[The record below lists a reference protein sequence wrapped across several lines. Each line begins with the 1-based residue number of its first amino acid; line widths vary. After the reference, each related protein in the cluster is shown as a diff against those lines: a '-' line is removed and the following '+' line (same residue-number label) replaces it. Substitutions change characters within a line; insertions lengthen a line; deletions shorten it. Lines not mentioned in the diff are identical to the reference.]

1 VCASLQRLDYESEF
15 DEGAPRMTAP
25 SRLGGAVSE
34 RLRRLDDTLGIDHNG
49 GSEWIWGVPA
59 FIFVATV
66 VGFIVIGQIIGM
78 GAAMAAPIGTVIAVV
93 MAGLAIAYMTPVAD
107 DAASGPPPEHHDD
120 TPLGSPGGPWVVVEH
135 LPSRPRL
142 DANPTPAP
150 ADRELAAIAGP
161 QHGEGV
167 RVGGRRRLH
176 HQGSGYMRGYERRV
190 PGPALAAH
198 RRTGG
203 PQIPCYAREYGGAQ
217 STLLE
222 LS

>member
-1 VCASLQRLDYESEF
+1 
-15 DEGAPRMTAP
+15 MTGP

-176 HQGSGYMRGYERRV
+176 HQGSGTADGADRFDRQ
-190 PGPALAAH
+190 PA
-198 RRTGG
+198 
-203 PQIPCYAREYGGAQ
+203 GAT
-217 STLLE
+217 STP
-222 LS
+222 

>member
-1 VCASLQRLDYESEF
+1 VYASLQRLDYESEF
-15 DEGAPRMTAP
+15 DKGAPRMTAP

-120 TPLGSPGGPWVVVEH
+120 TPLGSPRGPWVVVEH

-167 RVGGRRRLH
+167 RAVG
-176 HQGSGYMRGYERRV
+176 QAAPAPSRV
-190 PGPALAAH
+190 GDS
-198 RRTGG
+198 R
-203 PQIPCYAREYGGAQ
+203 
-217 STLLE
+217 
-222 LS
+222 

>member
-1 VCASLQRLDYESEF
+1 VCASPQRLDYESEF
-15 DEGAPRMTAP
+15 DEGAPRMTAT

-78 GAAMAAPIGTVIAVV
+78 GAAMAEPIGTVIAVV

-150 ADRELAAIAGP
+150 ADRELAVIAGP
-161 QHGEGV
+161 
-167 RVGGRRRLH
+167 H
-176 HQGSGYMRGYERRV
+176 HQGSGTADEADRFDRQPAGTTRYLRPASLDTA
-190 PGPALAAH
+190 PGLIDALADVV
-198 RRTGG
+198 RTTVEFA
-203 PQIPCYAREYGGAQ
+203 PEVPTWR
-217 STLLE
+217 
-222 LS
+222 